1 MPKMLLRMEQPKL
14 ERLKSGGEKA
24 EMQIVDGKYEAKI
37 GTTFATVEE
46 GIAEL
51 KRMIQKS
58 RKIRISNIPM
68 SLLEELK
75 PMLKDKDLMII
86 LPMNEKPTEE
96 LKQLAPIAT
105 TKARIYVDYKG
116 EEATSGSVTFSQL
129 IFNVAWVKDRIL
141 NVSTMEYGKCVKC
154 MAGTFDGGW
163 RYSQKW

>member
-1 MPKMLLRMEQPKL
+1 MPTLLLRLEQHKL
-14 ERLKSGGEKA
+14 ERLKHGDERR
-24 EMQIVDGKYEAKI
+24 MPIVDGKYEAKI

-51 KRMIQKS
+51 KRMVQKA

-86 LPMNEKPTEE
+86 LPMNEKPKEE
-96 LKQLAPIAT
+96 LKQLAPTAT

-116 EEATSGSVTFSQL
+116 EEANSGSVTFSRL
-129 IFNVAWVKDRIL
+129 IFNLAWVNNKIL
-141 NVSTMEYGKCVKC
+141 NVSTIEYGKCVKC
-154 MAGTFDGGW
+154 MAGSFEGGW
-163 RYSQKW
+163 RYAQKW

>member
-1 MPKMLLRMEQPKL
+1 MP
-14 ERLKSGGEKA
+14 
-24 EMQIVDGKYEAKI
+24 IVDGKYEAKI

-46 GIAEL
+46 GIAEI

-58 RKIRISNIPM
+58 RRIRISNIPM
-68 SLLEELK
+68 SLLEELN
-75 PMLKDKDLMII
+75 PLLKDKDLMVI

-96 LKQLAPIAT
+96 LKQLAPMAT

-116 EEATSGSVTFSQL
+116 EEANSGSINFSRL
-129 IFNVAWVKDRIL
+129 IFNLAWVNDKIL

-154 MAGTFDGGW
+154 LAGSFEGGW